1 MAGLL
6 SILIKGGRV
15 IDPSQNIDGEFD
27 LLIEDGKISA
37 IEKPGQIPASR
48 AKEVIDAK
56 SQWVL
61 PGLID
66 IHVHLREPGLEY
78 KETIETGTRAA
89 VAGGF
94 TSVACMANTSPVNDT
109 PYVTAFIRE
118 RARAHGLCR

>member
-1 MAGLL
+1 A
-6 SILIKGGRV
+6 
-15 IDPSQNIDGEFD
+15 D
-27 LLIEDGKISA
+27 LLIENGKITA
-37 IEKPGQIPASR
+37 IEKPGKIPEKRVAR
-48 AKEVIDAK
+48 VVEAKG
-56 SQWVL
+56 QWVL

-94 TSVACMANTSPVNDT
+94 TSVACMANTQPVNDS

-118 RARAHGLCR
+118 RAKAHAHCRVFPVGAVSKGLKGEELAEIGG